1 MLLAAAVAATALSV
15 AACSDSNNASS
26 GATTTTAG
34 PTTTA
39 SAAEA
44 AAWMDKVCGE
54 FVDLAEMPPPP
65 SDLAEGGQQQ
75 ALDRFD
81 KYLAEK
87 IDGVNKAINDLGQV
101 GEPPIRGGVQVVN
114 ALLRGLAAM
123 RNSLQVT
130 KDKFASIDPNNPQQA
145 RAALQDSLESLD
157 QGGAEFDKAVD
168 SVQTNKDLEQA
179 INAAPNCQKLDVTST
194 TSGTAVATTTM

>member
-1 MLLAAAVAATALSV
+1 MRRMLLAAAVAATALSV

-65 SDLAEGGQQQ
+65 SDLAESGQQQ

-87 IDGVNKAINDLGQV
+87 
-101 GEPPIRGGVQVVN
+101 
-114 ALLRGLAAM
+114 
-123 RNSLQVT
+123 
-130 KDKFASIDPNNPQQA
+130 
-145 RAALQDSLESLD
+145 
-157 QGGAEFDKAVD
+157 
-168 SVQTNKDLEQA
+168 
-179 INAAPNCQKLDVTST
+179 ST
-194 TSGTAVATTTM
+194 G